1 MKTAKM
7 IRISVENIRYF
18 FLLGLM
24 FVVSVGVNA
33 QDVSNTSSD
42 GNIWSYAKC
51 VEYAKQN
58 NIKLQQSQLT
68 KKSGLVSLE
77 AAKAQWFPT
86 LQGAVSQNYTNYPR
100 PADGMN
106 KNSYNGS
113 YGLSAG
119 WTVWDGNSRTNTIK
133 RTEIEDKVNDLAIEE
148 IYNNLETEILTD
160 YLEILYAYE
169 AIDIANK
176 SLEVSKM
183 QMDRAQQLMKAGKM
197 SKVDYSQLE
206 SQYQGD
212 LYNVVSAKS
221 TYDTKVMNLRRLLKL
236 GINDDISVE
245 KLSFTSQEVLQPLT
259 AKDIIYNEAIA
270 WMPAFKSNQLQAQ
283 ANDLDVKIAK
293 SGKMPKINLNGAIGT
308 GNSSGTGYSFSNQL
322 LNGLNEQIGV
332 TMTVPILDNKSTKAN
347 VAKAQIAKLNTQLG
361 YRDLENSL
369 AQSIE
374 STYIE
379 AKNNQAKY
387 ATGVEQLKS
396 AELTDELTNEQ
407 FKLGLVNTLD
417 LLTTHNKLLNA
428 RLELL
433 QSKYMA
439 ILSIKM
445 LDYYQNKGI
454 QLP

>member
-1 MKTAKM
+1 M

>member
-1 MKTAKM
+1 M

-236 GINDDISVE
+236 GINDDISVD

>member
-236 GINDDISVE
+236 GINDDISVD